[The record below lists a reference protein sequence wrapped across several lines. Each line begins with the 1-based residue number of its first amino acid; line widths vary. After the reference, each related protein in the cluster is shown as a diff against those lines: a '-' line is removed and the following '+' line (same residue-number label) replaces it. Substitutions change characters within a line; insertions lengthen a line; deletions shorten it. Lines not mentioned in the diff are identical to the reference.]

1 MLRLPPVQHNGS
13 EAFPNAPWR
22 IGNGEDSRG
31 GPRGYLVSDENG
43 EVNLEQVDVAV
54 IGSGIAGLFLA
65 VECARS
71 GLKVA
76 VVTKKEVSM
85 SSTNWAQGGIAGV
98 LDPNDLEGLES
109 HVRDTLDAGSG
120 LCDEAVVRS
129 VITEASDRI
138 RDLIGHGVQFDHN
151 SSGEYDMAIEGGHSG
166 ARIFHTRDRTG
177 AEIERALTE
186 VASDESE
193 TNLTILENWMAV
205 DLIQKVHG
213 DPVQGVSGVWCL
225 SPEGVVWTL
234 PSRVVVLA
242 TGGAGMMHKATT
254 NPSIA
259 TGDGV
264 AMASRSGADI
274 RDMEFIQFHPT
285 ALHSNN
291 PRPFL
296 ITEALRGHGAILMTI
311 EEYSIWKENGIGID
325 PSNHSFMINYTPMGS
340 LGTRDVVA
348 RAIDSEMKRLG
359 DPHVLLVT
367 EHLDKGD
374 LENSFPTI
382 SRRLRE
388 EGIEIGVSPI
398 PVTPAAHYMVGGVAV
413 DGLGR
418 VEYEGTPMPGLY
430 AIGEVACTGL
440 HGANRLASNSL
451 LEAVVYSGRAS
462 RDIIERWKSDE
473 LGDFIGRLPRWRS
486 EDLGLLIENM
496 PLITDLDALRA
507 TMTQDV
513 GLVKSDYRLERA
525 ERRVEHIEKEVS
537 RYWKSC
543 KPTQELIELRNL
555 VLVSKLVVDAS
566 KSRRNNVGLHFNM
579 SLV

>member
-1 MLRLPPVQHNGS
+1 MR
-13 EAFPNAPWR
+13 
-22 IGNGEDSRG
+22 
-31 GPRGYLVSDENG
+31 DEKR
-43 EVNLEQVDVAV
+43 ELNLEHVDVAV
-54 IGSGIAGLFLA
+54 VGSGIAGLFLA

-109 HVRDTLDAGSG
+109 HVRDTLSAGSG

-129 VITEASDRI
+129 VISEASDRI

-151 SSGEYDMAIEGGHSG
+151 ASGEYDMAIEGGHSG

-177 AEIERALTE
+177 AEIERALAE
-186 VASDESE
+186 VASDESDS
-193 TNLTILENWMAV
+193 NLTILENWMAV
-205 DLIQKVHG
+205 DLIQKVHF
-213 DPVQGVSGVWCL
+213 DPSQGVSGVWCL

-234 PSRVVVLA
+234 PSKVVVLA

-264 AMASRSGADI
+264 AMACRSGADI

-296 ITEALRGHGAILMTI
+296 ITEALRGHGAILMTM
-311 EEYSIWKENGIGID
+311 EEYSTWKANGMGVD
-325 PSNHSFMINYTPMGS
+325 PSKLSFMLNYSPMGS

-367 EHLDKGD
+367 EHLNKHE

-382 SRRLRE
+382 SSRLRE
-388 EGIEIGVSPI
+388 EGIEIGESPI

-418 VEYEGTPMPGLY
+418 VEFEGAPMPGLY

-462 RDIIERWKSDE
+462 RDIIERWTNGE
-473 LGDFIGRLPRWRS
+473 LGELVGSLPRWRS
-486 EDLGLLIENM
+486 EDLGLLIENI

-525 ERRVEHIEKEVS
+525 ERRVEHIEKEVT

>member
-1 MLRLPPVQHNGS
+1 M
-13 EAFPNAPWR
+13 
-22 IGNGEDSRG
+22 
-31 GPRGYLVSDENG
+31 SDENG
-43 EVNLEQVDVAV
+43 GVDLAPVDVAV

-71 GLKVA
+71 GLRVA
-76 VVTKKEVSM
+76 IVTKKEVST

-98 LDPNDLEGLES
+98 LDPDDLDGLES

-120 LCDEAVVRS
+120 LCDERVVRS
-129 VITEASDRI
+129 VISEASDRI
-138 RDLIGHGVQFDHN
+138 RDLIGHGVEFDHN

-186 VASDESE
+186 VASEESDS
-193 TNLTILENWMAV
+193 NLTILENWMAV
-205 DLIQKVHG
+205 DLILKDHAKP
-213 DPVQGVSGVWCL
+213 DLGVSGVWCL

-291 PRPFL
+291 SKPFL
-296 ITEALRGHGAILMTI
+296 ITEALRGHGAVLMAI
-311 EEYSIWKENGIGID
+311 EEYSNWKSSESNIE
-325 PSNHSFMINYTPMGS
+325 PSLYSFMLNYSSKGS

-348 RAIDSEMKRLG
+348 RAIDTEMKRMG
-359 DPHVLLVT
+359 SPHVLLVT
-367 EHLDKGD
+367 EHLDKD
-374 LENSFPTI
+374 ELHNSFPTI

-388 EGIEIGVSPI
+388 EGVEMGVDAI
-398 PVTPAAHYMVGGVAV
+398 PVTPAAHYMVGGVSV
-413 DGLGR
+413 DGVGR
-418 VEYEGTPMPGLY
+418 VEFEGFPMPGLY

-462 RDIIERWKSDE
+462 MDIIERWKGDE
-473 LGDFIGRLPRWRS
+473 LGDLVENLPRWRS
-486 EDLGLLIENM
+486 EDLGQLIENI
-496 PLITDLDALRA
+496 PLITDLDVLRT

-513 GLVKSDYRLERA
+513 GLVKSDSRLERA
-525 ERRVEHIEKEVS
+525 ERRIEHIEKEVS
-537 RYWKSC
+537 RYWMSC

-555 VLVSKLVVDAS
+555 VLVSKLVVNS
-566 KSRRNNVGLHFNM
+566 SMMRRNNVGLHFNM
-579 SLV
+579 DLV

>member
-1 MLRLPPVQHNGS
+1 MLRLPKVQHNGS
-13 EAFPNAPWR
+13 EVLPHAPLR
-22 IGNGEDSRG
+22 INNGEDSRV
-31 GPRGYLVSDENG
+31 GPRGCTMTDENG
-43 EVNLEQVDVAV
+43 AGNLEQVDVAV
-54 IGSGIAGLFLA
+54 IGSGIAGLFLG

-109 HVRDTLDAGSG
+109 HVRDTLDAGCG

-186 VASDESE
+186 VASDDSA

-213 DPVQGVSGVWCL
+213 DPAQGVSGVWCL

-285 ALHSNN
+285 ALHSDN

-296 ITEALRGHGAILMTI
+296 ITEALRGHGAVLMTI
-311 EEYSIWKENGIGID
+311 EEYSTWNTNGSAND
-325 PSNHSFMINYTPMGS
+325 PSKHSFMLNYSPMGS

-367 EHLDKGD
+367 EHLDKSD

-388 EGIEIGVSPI
+388 EGIDIGVDPI

-418 VEYEGTPMPGLY
+418 VEYEGTPMPGVY

-462 RDIIERWKSDE
+462 RDIIQKWKSGE
-473 LGDFIGRLPRWRS
+473 LGGLIGRLPEWRS
-486 EDLGLLIENM
+486 EDLGLLIENI

-579 SLV
+579 NLV